1 VRFFIVATLRDRI
14 QETGRDDAGR
24 LSERIEAVTRGRL
37 APTASAD
44 DGDRQ
49 SLDIVVAEKL
59 REPIRWSREADPSF
73 PSDFEPFGGILNASE
88 WEA

>member
-1 VRFFIVATLRDRI
+1 MAN
-14 QETGRDDAGR
+14 
-24 LSERIEAVTRGRL
+24 
-37 APTASAD
+37 
-44 DGDRQ
+44 RQ
-49 SLDIVVAEKL
+49 SLDIVAEKL